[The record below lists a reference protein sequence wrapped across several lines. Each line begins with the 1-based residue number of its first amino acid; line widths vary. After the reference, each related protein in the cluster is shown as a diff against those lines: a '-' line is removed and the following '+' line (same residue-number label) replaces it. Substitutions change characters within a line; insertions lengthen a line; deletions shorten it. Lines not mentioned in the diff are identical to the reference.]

1 MANENIKG
9 QQNIMTHLKGKNALI
24 TGSSR
29 GVGQQIAQ
37 GLAKLGCNIIVHGRT
52 QKSCIKTLEILE
64 EYPINAFC
72 VYGELSDKNQVNYL
86 VTQVRDLNIHVD
98 ILYNNAAIISSFQ

>member
-1 MANENIKG
+1 MIE
-9 QQNIMTHLKGKNALI
+9 LKGKNAFI

-52 QKSCIKTLEILE
+52 KENCIRTIELLKK
-64 EYPINAFC
+64 YKVRVSC
-72 VYGELSDKNQVNYL
+72 VYGELSDESQVDQL
-86 VTQVRDLNIHVD
+86 IKQVQSLKIRID
-98 ILYNNAAIISSFQ
+98 ILSAKMS